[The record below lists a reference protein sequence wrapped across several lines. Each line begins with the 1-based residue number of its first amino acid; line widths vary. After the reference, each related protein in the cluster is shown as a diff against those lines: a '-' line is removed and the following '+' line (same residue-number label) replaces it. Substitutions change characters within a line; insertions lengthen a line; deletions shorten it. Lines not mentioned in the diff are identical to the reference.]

1 VSDLQELEAVLE
13 HMEMLQTM
21 SGNVFSEN
29 NNIKSFSNWAWNYKI
44 SCKKSKRCTVPIP
57 CLRETWLHLLT
68 DCILDPPRKND
79 GLALQTPEF
88 LKTHVRSEEKRKNRF
103 CHRVR
108 RKRKS
113 PRRRIRLR
121 GYRMFI
127 PCPRETWLHMLNPQR
142 IQ

>member
-88 LKTHVRSEEKRKNRF
+88 LKTHVRSEEKKTDFATVSAANSRARKDGSDSEAAECLFPARG
-103 CHRVR
+103 
-108 RKRKS
+108 
-113 PRRRIRLR
+113 RL
-121 GYRMFI
+121 GYT
-127 PCPRETWLHMLNPQR
+127 C
-142 IQ
+142 